1 MTRSGLPP
9 SDVLAINAVLVASR
23 QAADAICDRWTLAIV
38 LSALQGARRFNDL
51 ARSTGMATRLL
62 TDRLRSLETSGMLV
76 RIPYSIRPLRH
87 EYRLT
92 NMGEQLQDVFL
103 QMARWEMARGGAPDL
118 HHSTCRAPLTPRL
131 TCGACGEEVSA
142 RDIDLKTSPG
152 QLRRMPDKLKSHRR
166 TTLDI
171 DSQSPA
177 LRAYQTSLAIFGDKW
192 GIEILLCAFFRIRRF
207 GDFRALTGIAANI
220 LTDRLERLVQVGVLA
235 KESDA
240 AQAGYRLTAAGLDL
254 YGIIVE
260 IQAWADAWLPDRY
273 HSPVRLIHRSC
284 GQEFRPRTI
293 CLSCGEHPA
302 PGSLTFPGLN

>member
-9 SDVLAINAVLVASR
+9 SDILAINAVLVASR

-62 TDRLRSLETSGMLV
+62 TDRLRSLETSGILV

-92 NMGEQLQDVFL
+92 NMGEQLQDVIL
-103 QMARWEMARGGAPDL
+103 QMARWESRRDRDPGLCHLACGAPLD
-118 HHSTCRAPLTPRL
+118 PRL
-131 TCGACGEEVSA
+131 TCEACGREVTA

-152 QLRRMPDKLKSHRR
+152 QLRRMPDKLRSHRR
-166 TTLDI
+166 TSLDI
-171 DSQSPA
+171 DSQSPG
-177 LRAYQTSLAIFGDKW
+177 LKPYQTTLALFGDKW

-220 LTDRLERLVQVGVLA
+220 LTDRLERFVQLGVLA
-235 KESDA
+235 RVSDA
-240 AQAGYRLTAAGLDL
+240 AQSGYRLTEAGLDL

-260 IQAWADAWLPDRY
+260 IQAWADTWLPDRY

-284 GQEFRPRTI
+284 GQEFRPGTI
-293 CLSCGEHPA
+293 CRSCGDPVV
-302 PGSLTFPGLN
+302 PGSLGFPVLT

>member
-9 SDVLAINAVLVASR
+9 ADVLAINAVLVASR
-23 QAADAICDRWTLAIV
+23 QAADAICDRWSLAIV

-62 TDRLRSLETSGMLV
+62 TDRLRTLEASGILL

-92 NMGEQLQDVFL
+92 NMGEQLQDVIL
-103 QMARWEMARGGAPDL
+103 QMARWETGQGNAPSL
-118 HHSTCRAPLTPRL
+118 RHLSCGSPLVPRL
-131 TCGACGEEVSA
+131 TCRSCGDEVSA

-152 QLRRMPDKLKSHRR
+152 QLRRMPDKKTSHRR
-166 TTLDI
+166 TTLEV
-171 DSQSPA
+171 DSQSPG
-177 LRAYQTSLAIFGDKW
+177 LNAYRTSLAIFGDKW

-220 LTDRLERLVQVGVLA
+220 LSDRLERLVAAGVLA
-235 KESDA
+235 KQGDTP
-240 AQAGYRLTAAGLDL
+240 QGGYRLTAAGLDL

-273 HSPVRLIHRSC
+273 HSPVKLIHRGC
-284 GQEFRPRTI
+284 GQEFRPRTV
-293 CLSCGEHPA
+293 CRECGTAPG
-302 PGSLTFPGLN
+302 PGSLGFPAAG